1 MALASIICFLKA
13 AEHGLVGFLDAWRSR
28 EAIRNPFAKRMRGS
42 HMSFSPDRSRI
53 MDVVG
58 LRVLWV
64 SPVSG
69 GKLERVYEFPEP
81 DARIEYPVW
90 SPDGKWVL
98 FDRFRPQGGDIWA
111 RSGVE

>member
-1 MALASIICFLKA
+1 MKVSV
-13 AEHGLVGFLDAWRSR
+13 EGGDPQ
-28 EAIRNPFAKRMRGS
+28 PFAEMMGGS

-53 MDVVG
+53 MNVVG

-81 DARIEYPVW
+81 DARIDYPVW

-111 RSGVE
+111 TSGVE